1 MKKFEE
7 KIDITYSKRIMK
19 ELSGFVD
26 NEQIGNRSS
35 ASDAEHRAA
44 DYLVSEMKKIGLQ
57 NITKDE
63 CPVDKWQYEKG
74 TISFRDQEGNLNTV
88 ALGGYATKADFSQ
101 KELQLVYAGKGTE
114 KDFQGMDISGKV
126 VLIDIDQMNE
136 WWINFPA
143 YEASIHGAAAV
154 ICCNTGGFGQT
165 GDETLVSED
174 VCGPC
179 GLPVFSI
186 GKKAAGML
194 KELQEKSL
202 EGVRV
207 CIDARSIVEP
217 DKISYNLWGEIP
229 GETDEAII
237 VINHYDAYY
246 RTVFDDVQG
255 VGWAMGVAKALID
268 SGYKPYRTIRFVM
281 HASEEWGLI
290 NNKYDWAIGAF
301 KQIHRIRPEWQKKG
315 FAVVNMDGFYACA
328 GETKF
333 CIPCCRELYEFVH
346 NSISPYKDN
355 GKYTFEANLALT
367 SSTEDFSYELAGIPS
382 FVSGAYDG
390 CLADR
395 TVLHSSYSEF
405 QTGFDDELFRI
416 IHSMF
421 GKLILDLDQL
431 MVRPVD
437 FTLRAQ
443 EITNSIPDGYAE
455 EKADFVQLVELAEE
469 IRAGIESINHKM
481 QSVQKTA
488 ALKEEAIKSNLAL
501 HEVFKYFMQH
511 YLRFDWNDQM
521 LIPHQRYLNNIALLN
536 EAAQRLK
543 EENIADTIAAL
554 EGVDYNYYASYF
566 SKETCEYFVRQVTE
580 NTADTWGSG
589 MVENGNQDLYD
600 TLRLLEGEEG
610 IQNKDVIQKSISDAL
625 EIQMAYLKTT
635 LEEEWK
641 NLPEITELMKQAI
654 ACLSDC
660 RSLLKEGQEWSS

>member
-19 ELSGFVD
+19 DLSGFVD
-26 NEQIGNRSS
+26 NELIGNRSS

-44 DYLVSEMKKIGLQ
+44 DYLVSEMKKLGLQ
-57 NITKDE
+57 NVTKDE
-63 CPVDKWQYEKG
+63 CQVDKWQYEKG
-74 TISFRDQEGNLNTV
+74 TISFQDQEGNVNTA

-101 KELQLVYAGKGTE
+101 KEFQLVYAGRGTE
-114 KDFQGMDISGKV
+114 KDFQEIDVFGKV

-154 ICCNTGGFGQT
+154 ICCNVGGFGQT

-194 KELQEKSL
+194 KELQERSA
-202 EGVRV
+202 EGVSV
-207 CIDARSIVEP
+207 CIDARSIVEH

-229 GETDEAII
+229 GDTDEAII
-237 VINHYDAYY
+237 IINHYDAYY

-268 SGYKPYRTIRFVM
+268 SEYKPYRTIRFVM

-346 NSISPYKDN
+346 NSIRPYKDN

-437 FTLRAQ
+437 FTLRAK
-443 EITNSIPDGYAE
+443 EIADTIPDGYTE
-455 EKADFVQLVELAEE
+455 EKEGFLKLAGLAEE
-469 IRAGIESINHKM
+469 IHASIESINCKM
-481 QSVQKTA
+481 QSVQKTVE
-488 ALKEEAIKSNLAL
+488 LKEAAGKSNLAL

-511 YLRFDWNDQM
+511 YLKFDWNDQM
-521 LIPHQRYLNNIALLN
+521 LIPHQRYLNNIEL
-536 EAAQRLK
+536 LK
-543 EENIADTIAAL
+543 EAEQKLKKENTDETIAAL

-600 TLRLLEGEEG
+600 TLRLLEAEEG
-610 IQNKDVIQKSISDAL
+610 LKNTDAIRKSISDAR
-625 EIQMAYLKTT
+625 EMQMGYLKTT
-635 LEEEWK
+635 LEEEGK
-641 NLPEITELMKQAI
+641 HLPEITELMKHAI
-654 ACLSDC
+654 ACLSDFN
-660 RSLLKEGQEWSS
+660 SLLKEG